1 MGELFEDINEITFDN
16 NNNLSATRQKVPES
30 VQNGI
35 NTIVNK
41 EKSSLVKDGTKEMIK
56 GGVLGAVL
64 GAIICLYRRKSV
76 WLGVL
81 AGGLAGG
88 YLTKEGIVN
97 LSKDEN
103 KSLPKETEE

>member
-1 MGELFEDINEITFDN
+1 MGELFADVDEINFDDN
-16 NNNLSATRQKVPES
+16 SNLSPTRQKVPQS

-76 WLGVL
+76 W
-81 AGGLAGG
+81 
-88 YLTKEGIVN
+88 
-97 LSKDEN
+97 
-103 KSLPKETEE
+103 

>member
-1 MGELFEDINEITFDN
+1 MFDEVSEITFDDN
-16 NNNLSATRQKVPES
+16 RNLSPTRQKVPES

-41 EKSSLVKDGTKEMIK
+41 EKSSLVKDDTKEMIK
-56 GGVLGAVL
+56 GGVLGGVI

-81 AGGLAGG
+81 LGGLAGG
-88 YLTKEGIVN
+88 YLTKEGIVK
-97 LSKDEN
+97 LSKKEDKSDTSKEN
-103 KSLPKETEE
+103 AS

>member
-1 MGELFEDINEITFDN
+1 MFNDIEEISFDDN
-16 NNNLSATRQKVPES
+16 SNLSPTRQKVPES

-41 EKSSLVKDGTKEMIK
+41 EKSSLVKDDTKEMIK
-56 GGVLGAVL
+56 GGVLGAVI

-88 YLTKEGIVN
+88 YLTKR
-97 LSKDEN
+97 L
-103 KSLPKETEE
+103 

>member
-1 MGELFEDINEITFDN
+1 MFDDIEEIGFDDN
-16 NNNLSATRQKVPES
+16 RNISQTRQKVPES

-41 EKSSLVKDGTKEMIK
+41 EKASLVKDDTKEMIK
-56 GGVLGAVL
+56 GGVLGAVI

-88 YLTKEGIVN
+88 YLTKEGIVD
-97 LSKDEN
+97 LSK
-103 KSLPKETEE
+103 KEKGNSTEETKE